1 MYVADVTDVKELE
14 ELLAEAKDRLI
25 ASGCERAWEQAAWD
39 IEDIEDRIDE
49 LMFESRYPK
58 LTKLMSRPT
67 PFEESI

>member
-14 ELLAEAKDRLI
+14 ELLAEAQDFL
-25 ASGCERAWEQAAWD
+25 ASATNAEEFEQAQWD

-58 LTKLMSRPT
+58 LIDLMSRPT
-67 PFEESI
+67 PFEEK